1 MSWSTIRKERV
12 TIAGEMMCT
21 PVALPGTVLKI
32 TETVVVAGVS
42 LRIVKLT
49 TPPSLTVYIV
59 GSNPTITTADETSHN
74 YCATSLNIVKC
85 TKNGPISCKVQSG
98 K

>member
-1 MSWSTIRKERV
+1 MHNQEERESDKM
-12 TIAGEMMCT
+12 AGEMMCI

-32 TETVVVAGVS
+32 TETVVVVGVS

-59 GSNPTITTADETSHN
+59 GSNSTITTADEIGDI
-74 YCATSLNIVKC
+74 IVLPMKL
-85 TKNGPISCKVQSG
+85 T
-98 K
+98 